1 MYFSP
6 VKPSILCS
14 FIQLRP
20 ELSLFHINFII
31 ISQHLFIC
39 PVMLRCFPPDFASCL
54 QPRMSTKK
62 GFCSKQITL
71 LGPRPQFLFF
81 TLYFICLRMK
91 RKNPSIS
98 CQRPVTQNCK
108 ECPVRRENNLRLE
121 CRYPIVATRPG
132 NIPLSY

>member
-6 VKPSILCS
+6 VKQSILCS

-20 ELSLFHINFII
+20 QLSLFHINFII

-39 PVMLRCFPPDFASCL
+39 PVRLRCSPPAFDSFL

-71 LGPRPQFLFF
+71 LGPRSQFFFF

-91 RKNPSIS
+91 RKNPPIS
-98 CQRPVTQNCK
+98 CQSPVTQNRK
-108 ECPVRRENNLRLE
+108 ECPVTRKNNLRLE
-121 CRYPIVATRPG
+121 CRHPFVATRPE
-132 NIPLSY
+132 NLPLSY